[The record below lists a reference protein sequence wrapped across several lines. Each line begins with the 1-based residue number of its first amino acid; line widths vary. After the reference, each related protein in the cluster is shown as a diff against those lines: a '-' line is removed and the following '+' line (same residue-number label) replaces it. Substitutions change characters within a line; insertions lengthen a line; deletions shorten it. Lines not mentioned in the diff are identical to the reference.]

1 MDLSHTASA
10 TYIVIA
16 AMTLVT
22 LVTRYGGVFIM
33 SFVPLN
39 RRVEGFIN
47 GMSGSVLVVLIVPM
61 AVEGDTAARLA
72 LLTSLIMVL
81 WLKKPLPA
89 IAAGLIVTA
98 AWRYF
103 VG

>member
-47 GMSGSVLVVLIVPM
+47 GMSGSVLIALIVPM
-61 AVEGDTAARLA
+61 AVQGDIAARLA
-72 LLTSLIMVL
+72 LLTTLLTVL
-81 WLKKPLPA
+81 WLKKSLPA

-103 VG
+103 FG

>member
-1 MDLSHTASA
+1 MDLTASA
-10 TYIVIA
+10 SATLIVIT

-22 LVTRYGGVFIM
+22 LITRYGGVFLM
-33 SFVPLN
+33 SFVPIN

-47 GMSGSVLVVLIVPM
+47 GMSGSVLIALIVPM

-72 LLTSLIMVL
+72 LLTSLLMVL

>member
-1 MDLSHTASA
+1 MDLTHSTSA
-10 TYIVIA
+10 TFIVIGV
-16 AMTLVT
+16 MTLVT
-22 LVTRYGGVFIM
+22 LFTRFGGVFLM
-33 SFVPLN
+33 SFVPIN

-47 GMSGSVLVVLIVPM
+47 GMSGSVLIALIVPM
-61 AVEGDTAARLA
+61 AVQGDIAARLA

-89 IAAGLIVTA
+89 IAAGLMVTA

>member
-1 MDLSHTASA
+1 MDLSTSASA
-10 TYIVIA
+10 TTIVIA
-16 AMTLVT
+16 TMTLVT
-22 LVTRYGGVFIM
+22 LITRYGGVFIM

-47 GMSGSVLVVLIVPM
+47 GMSGSVLIALIVPM
-61 AVEGDTAARLA
+61 AVQGDTAARLA
-72 LLTSLIMVL
+72 LLTTLLTVL

-103 VG
+103 VS